1 MLNVDNTAT
10 QRHLA
15 IKGTHNVRD
24 LGGYA
29 TRDGSRTRWGILLR
43 SDKLYHLSP
52 ASQQALLDLGL
63 HTVLDLRYS
72 IEMETEPDD
81 FADSQGVHYI
91 PMPLYELNGDG
102 TLPAVPDNLEEM
114 NRMILDHRQEQI
126 VKIFRALFA
135 PGALPGLFHCTA
147 GKDRTGLI
155 AALILGA
162 VGVPDE
168 TIVEDYVLS
177 AQYLNHLLD
186 QLRKQAKQM
195 GYDTAW
201 YDRLLLC
208 ESDTMRHT
216 LEYVT
221 EHYASV
227 PAYLL
232 KAGLTQAELDQY
244 RQSLVE

>member
-1 MLNVDNTAT
+1 MLNVDHTAT

-29 TRDGSRTRWGILLR
+29 TRDGSRTRWGTLLR

-52 ASQQALLDLGL
+52 ASKQAIIDLGVK
-63 HTVLDLRYS
+63 TIVDLRYS

-81 FADSQGVHYI
+81 FAHSQVVHYM
-91 PMPLYELNGDG
+91 PMPLYELSGDG

-114 NRMILDHRQEQI
+114 YTMILDHRREQI
-126 VKIFRALFA
+126 AKTFRTLFA

-155 AALILGA
+155 SALILGA
-162 VGVPDE
+162 VDVPDE
-168 TIVEDYVLS
+168 TIVEDYALS

-201 YDRLLLC
+201 YDRLLTC
-208 ESDTMRHT
+208 EPDTMRHT
-216 LEYVT
+216 LAYVT
-221 EHYASV
+221 ERYASV

-244 RQSLVE
+244 RHALVE